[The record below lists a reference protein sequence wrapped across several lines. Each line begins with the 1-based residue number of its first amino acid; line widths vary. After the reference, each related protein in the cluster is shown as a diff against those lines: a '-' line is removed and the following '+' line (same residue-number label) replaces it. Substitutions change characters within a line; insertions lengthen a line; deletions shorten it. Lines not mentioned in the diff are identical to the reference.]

1 MMLPDV
7 MEMKWLENKRA
18 NASCIVVNRNIFP
31 QKPFYTLVTDYSFQ
45 NARGEKKKKGM
56 LNYKPNTYIL
66 QKKSPNHPKHI
77 IFEDVGCT

>member
-45 NARGEKKKKGM
+45 NARGEKKKK
-56 LNYKPNTYIL
+56 
-66 QKKSPNHPKHI
+66 
-77 IFEDVGCT
+77 EC